1 MNDSLKKI
9 AKIIKNSNKI
19 GLFTHINPD
28 FDALGSSLSLFYAL
42 KLLKKDVHI
51 FIKDNLSASQKLLI
65 DENNIEKNCEV
76 NDFDLLIST
85 DTPSIERLG
94 DFGDMFKNFPNT
106 IVLDHH
112 VNDNLKGKYNYI
124 DQSMSSCSEIS
135 LAIINALKIKLTKN
149 IASLLFMGLSA
160 DTNSFIN
167 SNTNSNSFI
176 SAYQLSLAQAEI
188 LKINEIQYRM
198 KSLKEIELEKYLL
211 NNFVLSN
218 GIIYCLMPLKQL
230 EKLDAIKS
238 DCDFFSSKLISIQ
251 GANIAFSV
259 IESSPNFYE
268 ISLRSKNGFNV
279 RNVATALGGG
289 GHIPAAGAKV
299 NSESIE
305 KVKDN
310 IIEIIK
316 SQEEKS

>member
-1 MNDSLKKI
+1 
-9 AKIIKNSNKI
+9 
-19 GLFTHINPD
+19 
-28 FDALGSSLSLFYAL
+28 
-42 KLLKKDVHI
+42 
-51 FIKDNLSASQKLLI
+51 
-65 DENNIEKNCEV
+65 
-76 NDFDLLIST
+76 
-85 DTPSIERLG
+85 
-94 DFGDMFKNFPNT
+94 
-106 IVLDHH
+106 
-112 VNDNLKGKYNYI
+112 
-124 DQSMSSCSEIS
+124 
-135 LAIINALKIKLTKN
+135 
-149 IASLLFMGLSA
+149 
-160 DTNSFIN
+160 
-167 SNTNSNSFI
+167 
-176 SAYQLSLAQAEI
+176 
-188 LKINEIQYRM
+188 
-198 KSLKEIELEKYLL
+198 
-211 NNFVLSN
+211 
-218 GIIYCLMPLKQL
+218 MPLKQL